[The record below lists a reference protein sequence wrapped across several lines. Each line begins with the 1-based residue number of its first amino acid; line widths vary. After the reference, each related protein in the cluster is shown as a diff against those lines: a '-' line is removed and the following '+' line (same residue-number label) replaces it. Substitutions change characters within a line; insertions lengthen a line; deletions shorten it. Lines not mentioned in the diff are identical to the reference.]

1 MQNSI
6 NWKLFTVLLV
16 ATLVTSLMALPYA
29 LSLVKGLGVTI
40 TPVLVIAQ
48 IFQAGILFSLAIYFG
63 LRMSKKLG
71 LGLPIIEGLLNKEN
85 QKEHIKLILWPAI
98 GLGVL
103 VAVLIII
110 FSVPFGSLSLDFL
123 KAEIAV
129 PVWKSFLISFYG
141 GVAEEV
147 LLRLFL
153 MTLII
158 RITLKIKST
167 SEGKA
172 TVAGVWFA
180 IVLSS
185 VIFGLGHLPITNGLT
200 AITPVVVIRAIVL
213 NGIGGIIFGWLYW
226 KKGLEA
232 AMISHFSA
240 DIGLH
245 VILPLIASYFL

>member
-29 LSLVKGLGVTI
+29 LSLVKGSGVII

-48 IFQAGILFSLAIYFG
+48 IVQAGILFSLAIYFG

-71 LGLPIIEGLLNKEN
+71 LGLPIVEGLLNKEN
-85 QKEHIKLILWPAI
+85 QKENIKLILWPSI

-141 GVAEEV
+141 GIAEEV

-153 MTLII
+153 MTFII
-158 RITLKIKST
+158 WITLKIRST

-172 TVAGVWFA
+172 TNAGIWLA
-180 IVLSS
+180 IIVSS
-185 VIFGLGHLPITNGLT
+185 VIFGLGHLSITSSLT
-200 AITPVVVIRAIVL
+200 AITPIVIIRAIVL

-226 KKGLEA
+226 KKGLES

-240 DIGLH
+240 DTGLH
-245 VILPLIASYFL
+245 VILPLVASYFL